1 MENANPYQPPEASL
15 AVEHDPSVVEL
26 ATRGQRL
33 GAALLDMLIGLA
45 FGVPMMYAAGFF
57 DYIGRGQKPPFG
69 LTLLL
74 TASGFVIFILVH
86 GYFLKRDGQTIGKKL
101 VGTRIATLDDGVP
114 SFPTLIGARYFP
126 LTCLSLIPSIGQIL
140 SLIDSLFVFRSDRR
154 CVHDLIAG
162 TKVVKVS
169 KK

>member
-1 MENANPYQPPEASL
+1 MDNANPYQAPEASL
-15 AVEHDPSVVEL
+15 AVEHDPSVIEL

-33 GAALLDMLIGLA
+33 GAALLDSLIGLV
-45 FGVPMMYAAGFF
+45 FGVPLMYTAGFF
-57 DYIGRGQKPPFG
+57 DYMGRGQKPPFG

-74 TASGFVIFILVH
+74 TAAGFVIFVLVH

-101 VGTRIATLDDGVP
+101 VGTRIATLDDGIP
-114 SFPTLIGARYFP
+114 SFSKLIGARYFP
-126 LTCLSLIPSIGQIL
+126 VTCIALIPTVGQFL
-140 SLIDSLFVFRSDRR
+140 SMVDSLFVFRSDRR